1 MNKELER
8 YIEEQVLPCY
18 EGVDPAHGLSHI
30 RTVMENSQR
39 IAGALDVD
47 LDMVYC
53 IAAYHDIGIRFGRDD
68 HEKTSAKWM
77 REDEKLLEF
86 FSTEQIQTMAEAVED
101 HRASSKSSPRTIY
114 GAIVAEADRDLNP
127 ARVLRRCVDFAL
139 AHHPLASNEEIV
151 EISSNHLK
159 DKYGPNGYLKLFLH
173 DPINEDGLAT
183 LRTWIQN
190 GEAERFIGDYLREIG
205 R

>member
-30 RTVMENSQR
+30 RTVMENSLR

-77 REDEKLLEF
+77 REDEKLLKF
-86 FSTEQIQTMAEAVED
+86 FSAEQIQTMAEAVED

-151 EISSNHLK
+151 EISSSHLK

-183 LRTWIQN
+183 LRAWIQN